1 MKALLCVDFFD
12 DGHSDPCEVIP
23 HCSFDLHFSMGKE
36 SKKDWRYIYIY
47 IYIYIHIHTYTHTT
61 NSFCCTSESSTF

>member
-1 MKALLCVDFFD
+1 MYSTGNYTQYSVMAYL
-12 DGHSDPCEVIP
+12 
-23 HCSFDLHFSMGKE
+23 GKE
-36 SKKDWRYIYIY
+36 SKKEWRYIYIY

>member
-1 MKALLCVDFFD
+1 MKALLHVDFFD
-12 DGHSDPCEVIP
+12 DGHSDPCEVIT

-36 SKKDWRYIYIY
+36 SKKEWRYIYIY
-47 IYIYIHIHTYTHTT
+47 IHTHTHTT

>member
-1 MKALLCVDFFD
+1 MKASLSVDFFFH

-36 SKKDWRYIYIY
+36 SKKEWINT
-47 IYIYIHIHTYTHTT
+47 HTHTHTHTYA
-61 NSFCCTSESSTF
+61 